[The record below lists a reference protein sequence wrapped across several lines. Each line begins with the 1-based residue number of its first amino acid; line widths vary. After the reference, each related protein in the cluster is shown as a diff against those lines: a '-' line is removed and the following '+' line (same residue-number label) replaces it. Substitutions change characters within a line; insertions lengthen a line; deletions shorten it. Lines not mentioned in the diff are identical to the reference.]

1 MNPQGGRRFQTHCL
15 RDLVDTLRRLL
26 QAALRRQHALMRQP
40 LVRRRAIL
48 PHELARERPRR
59 HSGPPR
65 QIVHPQ
71 RPRQIRLR
79 PSERFR

>member
-1 MNPQGGRRFQTHCL
+1 
-15 RDLVDTLRRLL
+15 
-26 QAALRRQHALMRQP
+26 
-40 LVRRRAIL
+40 VRRRAIL
-48 PHELARERPRR
+48 PHELARDGRPRNR
-59 HSGPPR
+59 GPPR